1 MERDRE
7 YWMKEYR
14 KISGKIRSRMASLR
28 RLRTKT
34 GLRSTALEQLE
45 ESGGMIKARGLT
57 DAQLKNEVMRGKT
70 FLRDTTSTVKGTQ
83 HFYNGIATD
92 DDKWDIFK
100 RLRSRDP
107 SVEVIAGKFSDMI
120 DQIDDYITESVMSPS
135 EIIDMMMTMSEQY
148 DENMQQIEDSIIPF
162 DDRVPYVSDIDD
174 DLIIWE

>member
-1 MERDRE
+1 MERDRD

-45 ESGGMIKARGLT
+45 ESGGMIRARGLT

-83 HFYNGIATD
+83 HFYTGIATD

-100 RLRSRDP
+100 RLRSKDP

-135 EIIDMMMTMSEQY
+135 EIIDMMMTMSELY

-162 DDRVPYVSDIDD
+162 DDRVPYSSDIDD
-174 DLIIWE
+174 LIIRE